1 MEITKTTASVKRA
14 WIVEREDG
22 SLVVDAADGSAWPYV
37 KMTPEI
43 IEALTNAGI
52 IKTP

>member
-1 MEITKTTASVKRA
+1 MERV

-22 SLVVDAADGSAWPYV
+22 SLVVDPTAGSAWPYI